1 VARLREKHLPHRV
14 DLQFPGGETAEG
26 TTVGELREDRPAY
39 VEQKT
44 RLVVD
49 RRAESP
55 NLGAEVTATTFVVL
69 LPVDDVPPGTVV
81 TVWKGTPRER
91 TAEVIDAAFF
101 DYNGTPGH
109 VELYLT

>member
-1 VARLREKHLPHRV
+1 MVRLRARHLPHRV
-14 DLQFPGGETAEG
+14 DLQLPGGEGAEADVPG
-26 TTVGELREDRPAY
+26 DERVNRPAY

-55 NLGAEVTATTFVVL
+55 SLGQEITATTFVVL
-69 LPVDDVPPGTVV
+69 LPEDDVPPRTNV

-91 TAEVIDAAFF
+91 TAEVVDVAFF
-101 DYNGTPGH
+101 DYAGTPSH